1 MVDKAK
7 LNHAA
12 NQLEDLA
19 VIAKFM
25 VTDLR
30 EGADNPYGRVY
41 WLRKQLGY
49 LVADLGIGVPKGLQ
63 EIEDHYEK
71 LVNREN

>member
-1 MVDKAK
+1 MSIDPKIN
-7 LNHAA
+7 LAA

-19 VIAKFM
+19 IIAKFM

-30 EGADNPYGRVY
+30 EGEDNPYGRVY

-49 LVADLGIGVPKGLQ
+49 IVANLGQGVPIGLDK
-63 EIEDHYEK
+63 IETHYETMIG
-71 LVNREN
+71 RM